1 MGKLRLFA
9 VLCFILFL
17 FAPLYASGTPEEKSA
32 DGQPPPII
40 SEKPAEK
47 IEPATKAESVTKAEP
62 VIEAA
67 PEAKPTVAEPE
78 TVPYKSNPIA
88 VKAVEKSTVLFAE
101 RIRERFAM
109 WLSRSGK
116 YVELMKEIL
125 KNKNVPED
133 IVFLSLIESGFNP
146 YAYSVARAAGP
157 WQFISATAKRYGLVI
172 DWWRDER
179 RDPVKSTAA
188 AANYLSDL
196 YEMFGSW
203 NLAMAAYNAG
213 EGRIMKALRR
223 SKSDDYWPL
232 LKTRH
237 IKSETKNYVPRFI
250 AASNIASNPE
260 EFGFMNIVYHQP
272 LNYDEVKVNGP
283 LDLEVAAKCADTTV
297 ETIKELNPEL
307 RRWCTPPGMPVY
319 ILRIPS
325 GTKEIFEKNLAG
337 IPEDERFSVTAYTV
351 KKGDTIEKI
360 ARKSGLSV
368 KAVLALNSMERVKPL
383 RPGTEITL
391 PPKEKFQPDREDRYD
406 NKKKYHKKTKK
417 YHKNTKKYHKN
428 TKSIKH
434 IKTKKQNNK
443 KVLVTAM
450 NTKKKNIAN
459 D

>member
-1 MGKLRLFA
+1 
-9 VLCFILFL
+9 FL

-47 IEPATKAESVTKAEP
+47 TEPAIKAEP

-67 PEAKPTVAEPE
+67 PEAKPTAAEPE
-78 TVPYKSNPIA
+78 IVPYKSNPMA
-88 VKAVEKSTVLFAE
+88 VKAVEKSTALFTE

-213 EGRIMKALRR
+213 EGRIMKALKR

-232 LKTRH
+232 LNTRH

-260 EFGFMNIVYHQP
+260 EFGFRNIVYHQP

-283 LDLEVAAKCADTTV
+283 IDLEVAAKCADTTV

-325 GTKEIFEKNLAG
+325 GTKEIFQKNLAG
-337 IPEDERFSVTAYTV
+337 IPEDERFTVTAYTV

-360 ARKSGLSV
+360 AKKSGLSV

-383 RPGTEITL
+383 QPGTEITL

-406 NKKKYHKKTKK
+406 NKKKYHKKSKKTK
-417 YHKNTKKYHKN
+417 TV
-428 TKSIKH
+428 
-434 IKTKKQNNK
+434 KTKKQNNK

-450 NTKKKNIAN
+450 NKKKNIAN

>member
-116 YVELMKEIL
+116 YVELMREIL

-213 EGRIMKALRR
+213 EGRIMKALKR

-232 LKTRH
+232 LNTRH

-272 LNYDEVKVNGP
+272 LNYDEVKVSGP

-307 RRWCTPPGMPVY
+307 RRWCTPPHEHAYV
-319 ILRIPS
+319 LRIPA
-325 GTKEIFEKNLAG
+325 GTKELFQQNLAA
-337 IPEDERFSVTAYTV
+337 IPENERFSVETYTV
-351 KKGDTIEKI
+351 KKGDTLQKI
-360 ARKSGLSV
+360 AKKTGVTV
-368 KAVLALNSMERVKPL
+368 KAILVLNSMDKARSLKL
-383 RPGTEITL
+383 GTEISL
-391 PPKEKFQPDREDRYD
+391 PPEEKFQLDRDDRFEIRKASY
-406 NKKKYHKKTKK
+406 KKTYKHKKTYKSKK
-417 YHKNTKKYHKN
+417 NNTVKPV
-428 TKSIKH
+428 
-434 IKTKKQNNK
+434 KTRNK
-443 KVLVTAM
+443 KVLVTALH
-450 NTKKKNIAN
+450 TKKNIAN

>member
-1 MGKLRLFA
+1 MGKLRLLA
-9 VLCFILFL
+9 ILCFMLFL
-17 FAPLYASGTPEEKSA
+17 FAPLYASDTYEGKSA
-32 DGQPPPII
+32 DSQPPPVIL
-40 SEKPAEK
+40 EKQVEK
-47 IEPATKAESVTKAEP
+47 TEP
-62 VIEAA
+62 VIKSE
-67 PEAKPTVAEPE
+67 PDAKPAMSESE
-78 TVPYKSNPIA
+78 IAPYKSNPAA
-88 VKAVEKSTVLFAE
+88 VKAVEKNTALFTE
-101 RIRERFAM
+101 RIRERFSM

-116 YVELMKEIL
+116 YMELMKEIL

-146 YAYSVARAAGP
+146 HAYSVARAAGP
-157 WQFISATAKRYGLVI
+157 WQFITSTAKRYGLAI

-179 RDPVKSTAA
+179 RDPVKSTEA

-213 EGRIMKALRR
+213 EGKILKALKR

-232 LKTRH
+232 LDTSYIRN
-237 IKSETKNYVPRFI
+237 ETKNYVPKFI
-250 AASNIASNPE
+250 AASAIASNPE
-260 EFGFMNIVYHQP
+260 EFGFINIKYHQP
-272 LNYDEVKVNGP
+272 LNYDEVMISGP

-297 ETIKELNPEL
+297 ELIKELNPEL
-307 RRWCTPPGMPVY
+307 RRWCTPPGIPVY

-383 RPGTEITL
+383 QPGTEITL

-417 YHKNTKKYHKN
+417 YHKKTKKYHKNTKKYHKN

-434 IKTKKQNNK
+434 IKTKKLNNK

-450 NTKKKNIAN
+450 SKKRNIAN

>member
-1 MGKLRLFA
+1 MGKLCLFS

-32 DGQPPPII
+32 DGQPPPVI

-47 IEPATKAESVTKAEP
+47 TEPAIKAESVTKAEP

-67 PEAKPTVAEPE
+67 PEAKPTAAEPE
-78 TVPYKSNPIA
+78 IVPYKSNPMA

-196 YEMFGSW
+196 YGMFGSW

-213 EGRIMKALRR
+213 EGRIMKALKR

-232 LKTRH
+232 LNTRH

-283 LDLEVAAKCADTTV
+283 IDLEVAAKCADTTV

-325 GTKEIFEKNLAG
+325 GTKEIFRKILPG
-337 IPEDERFSVTAYTV
+337 FLKMKDSLLRHILSKRVT
-351 KKGDTIEKI
+351 
-360 ARKSGLSV
+360 
-368 KAVLALNSMERVKPL
+368 P
-383 RPGTEITL
+383 
-391 PPKEKFQPDREDRYD
+391 
-406 NKKKYHKKTKK
+406 
-417 YHKNTKKYHKN
+417 
-428 TKSIKH
+428 
-434 IKTKKQNNK
+434 
-443 KVLVTAM
+443 
-450 NTKKKNIAN
+450 
-459 D
+459 

>member
-32 DGQPPPII
+32 DGQPPPVIL
-40 SEKPAEK
+40 EKPAEK
-47 IEPATKAESVTKAEP
+47 AEPVIKAEHITKTEPAIKAEPVIP

-78 TVPYKSNPIA
+78 IVPYKSNPIA

-179 RDPVKSTAA
+179 RDPVKSTTA

-213 EGRIMKALRR
+213 EGKILKALKR

-232 LKTRH
+232 LNTRH
-237 IKSETKNYVPRFI
+237 IKNETKNYVPRFI

-260 EFGFMNIVYHQP
+260 EFGFMNIEYHQP
-272 LNYDEVKVNGP
+272 LNYDEVRVNGP

-297 ETIKELNPEL
+297 ELIKELNPEL

-351 KKGDTIEKI
+351 KKGDTIQKI
-360 ARKSGLSV
+360 AKKSGLSV
-368 KAVLALNSMERVKPL
+368 KAVLALNSMDKVRPL
-383 RPGTEITL
+383 QPGTEITL

-406 NKKKYHKKTKK
+406 NKKKYHKKSKKTKAVK
-417 YHKNTKKYHKN
+417 
-428 TKSIKH
+428 TKSQIIKRCW
-434 IKTKKQNNK
+434 
-443 KVLVTAM
+443 LRP
-450 NTKKKNIAN
+450 
-459 D
+459 

>member
-47 IEPATKAESVTKAEP
+47 TEPAIKAEPLTKAEP

-67 PEAKPTVAEPE
+67 LEAKPTAAEPE
-78 TVPYKSNPIA
+78 IVPYKSNPMA

-146 YAYSVARAAGP
+146 YAYSVARAVGP

-196 YEMFGSW
+196 YGMFGSW

-213 EGRIMKALRR
+213 EGRIMKALKR

-232 LKTRH
+232 LNTSH

-260 EFGFMNIVYHQP
+260 EFGFRNIVYHQP

-283 LDLEVAAKCADTTV
+283 IDLEVAAKCADTTV

-325 GTKEIFEKNLAG
+325 GTKEIFQKNLAG
-337 IPEDERFSVTAYTV
+337 IPEDERFTVTAYTV

-360 ARKSGLSV
+360 AKKSGLSV

-383 RPGTEITL
+383 QPGTEITL

-406 NKKKYHKKTKK
+406 NKKKYHKKSKK
-417 YHKNTKKYHKN
+417 TR
-428 TKSIKH
+428 H
-434 IKTKKQNNK
+434 IKTKKPNNK

-450 NTKKKNIAN
+450 NKKKNIAN

>member
-17 FAPLYASGTPEEKSA
+17 FAPLYASGIPEEKPAESH
-32 DGQPPPII
+32 PPPII

-47 IEPATKAESVTKAEP
+47 TEP
-62 VIEAA
+62 VIIKTKVEIKPAA
-67 PEAKPTVAEPE
+67 AEPE
-78 TVPYKSNPIA
+78 IVPYKSNPVA

-116 YVELMKEIL
+116 YLELMKEIL

-157 WQFISATAKRYGLVI
+157 WQFISTTAKRYGLAI

-188 AANYLSDL
+188 AADYLSDL

-213 EGRIMKALRR
+213 EGRILKALKR
-223 SKSDDYWPL
+223 SKSDDYWSL
-232 LKTRH
+232 LNTRH

-250 AASNIASNPE
+250 AASTIAANPE
-260 EFGFMNIVYHQP
+260 EFGFRNIEYHQP
-272 LNYDEVKVNGP
+272 LNYDEVMISGP
-283 LDLEVAAKCADTTV
+283 IDLEVAAKCADTTI

-307 RRWCTPPGMPVY
+307 RRWCTPPHEHAYV
-319 ILRIPS
+319 LRIPA
-325 GTKEIFEKNLAG
+325 GTKENFQQNLAE
-337 IPEDERFSVTAYTV
+337 IPENERFSIEAYTV
-351 KKGDTIEKI
+351 KKGDTLYRI
-360 ARKSGLSV
+360 AKKTGVTVRAILV
-368 KAVLALNSMERVKPL
+368 LNSMNKIRPL
-383 RPGTEITL
+383 KPGTEIDL
-391 PPKEKFQPDREDRYD
+391 PPKEKFQIDRDDRYEIRKASY
-406 NKKKYHKKTKK
+406 KKSKKHRYIKK
-417 YHKNTKKYHKN
+417 H
-428 TKSIKH
+428 KH
-434 IKTKKQNNK
+434 IKRTKNK
-443 KVLVTAM
+443 KMLVTALD
-450 NTKKKNIAN
+450 KKKNIGSN
-459 D
+459 

>member
-1 MGKLRLFA
+1 M
-9 VLCFILFL
+9 

-47 IEPATKAESVTKAEP
+47 TEPAIKSEPATKTEP

-67 PEAKPTVAEPE
+67 PEARPTVAEPE
-78 TVPYKSNPIA
+78 IIPYKSNPMA

-179 RDPVKSTAA
+179 RDPVKSTTA

-196 YEMFGSW
+196 YGMFGSW

-213 EGRIMKALRR
+213 EGRIMKALKR

-232 LKTRH
+232 LNTRH
-237 IKSETKNYVPRFI
+237 IKSETKNYVPHFI

-283 LDLEVAAKCADTTV
+283 IDLEVAAKCADTTV
-297 ETIKELNPEL
+297 ELIKELNPEL
-307 RRWCTPPGMPVY
+307 RRWCTPPGIPVY

-351 KKGDTIEKI
+351 KKGDTIAKI
-360 ARKSGLSV
+360 AKKSGLSV

-383 RPGTEITL
+383 QPGTEITL

-406 NKKKYHKKTKK
+406 NKKKYHKKSKKTK
-417 YHKNTKKYHKN
+417 TV
-428 TKSIKH
+428 
-434 IKTKKQNNK
+434 KTKKPNNK

-450 NTKKKNIAN
+450 NKKKNIAN

>member
-32 DGQPPPII
+32 DGQPPPVI

-47 IEPATKAESVTKAEP
+47 TEPAIKAESVTKAEP

-67 PEAKPTVAEPE
+67 PEAKPTAAEPE
-78 TVPYKSNPIA
+78 IIPYKSNPMA

-116 YVELMKEIL
+116 YLELMKEIL

-179 RDPVKSTAA
+179 RDPVKSTEA

-213 EGRIMKALRR
+213 EGRIMKALKR

-232 LKTRH
+232 LNTSH

-260 EFGFMNIVYHQP
+260 EFGFRNIVYHQP

-283 LDLEVAAKCADTTV
+283 IDLEVAAKCADTTV

-325 GTKEIFEKNLAG
+325 GTKEIFQKNLAG
-337 IPEDERFSVTAYTV
+337 IPEDERFTVTAYIV

-360 ARKSGLSV
+360 AKKSGLSV
-368 KAVLALNSMERVKPL
+368 KTVLALNSMERVKPL
-383 RPGTEITL
+383 QPGTEINL
-391 PPKEKFQPDREDRYD
+391 PPKEKFQFDRDDRYD
-406 NKKKYHKKTKK
+406 NKKKYHKKSNKTK
-417 YHKNTKKYHKN
+417 TV
-428 TKSIKH
+428 
-434 IKTKKQNNK
+434 KTKKSNNK
-443 KVLVTAM
+443 KVLVTAL
-450 NTKKKNIAN
+450 NKKKTVVN

>member
-47 IEPATKAESVTKAEP
+47 TEPAIKAEP

-67 PEAKPTVAEPE
+67 PEAKPTAAEPE
-78 TVPYKSNPIA
+78 IVPYKSNPMA
-88 VKAVEKSTVLFAE
+88 VKAVEKSTALFTE

-213 EGRIMKALRR
+213 EGRILKALKR
-223 SKSDDYWPL
+223 SKTDDYWPL
-232 LKTRH
+232 LNTRH

-260 EFGFMNIVYHQP
+260 EFGFRNIVYHQP

-283 LDLEVAAKCADTTV
+283 IDLEVAAKCADTTV

-325 GTKEIFEKNLAG
+325 GTKEIFQKNLAG
-337 IPEDERFSVTAYTV
+337 IPEDERFTVTAYTV

-360 ARKSGLSV
+360 AKKSGLSV

-383 RPGTEITL
+383 QPGTEITL

-406 NKKKYHKKTKK
+406 NKKKYHKKSKKTK
-417 YHKNTKKYHKN
+417 TV
-428 TKSIKH
+428 
-434 IKTKKQNNK
+434 KTKKQNNK

-450 NTKKKNIAN
+450 NKKKNIAN

>member
-9 VLCFILFL
+9 ILCFISFL
-17 FAPLYASGTPEEKSA
+17 FAPLYASGSPEEKPA
-32 DGQPPPII
+32 DSHPPPII

-47 IEPATKAESVTKAEP
+47 TEP
-62 VIEAA
+62 VIIKTKVEIKSAA
-67 PEAKPTVAEPE
+67 AEPE
-78 TVPYKSNPIA
+78 IVPYKSNSVA
-88 VKAVEKSTVLFAE
+88 VKAVEKSTVLFTE

-116 YVELMKEIL
+116 YLELMKEIL

-179 RDPVKSTAA
+179 RDPAKSTAA
-188 AANYLSDL
+188 AADYLSDL

-213 EGRIMKALRR
+213 EGRILKALKR
-223 SKSDDYWPL
+223 SKSDDYWSL
-232 LKTRH
+232 LNTRH

-250 AASNIASNPE
+250 AASTIAANPE
-260 EFGFMNIVYHQP
+260 EFGFRNIEYHQP
-272 LNYDEVKVNGP
+272 LNYDEVMVNGP
-283 LDLEVAAKCADTTV
+283 IDLEVAAKCADSKI

-319 ILRIPS
+319 MLRIPS
-325 GTKEIFEKNLAG
+325 GTKEIFQKNLAE
-337 IPEDERFSVTAYTV
+337 IPENERFSVAAYTV

-360 ARKSGLSV
+360 AKKSGLSV

-383 RPGTEITL
+383 QPGTGITL

-406 NKKKYHKKTKK
+406 NRKASYKKSKKTK
-417 YHKNTKKYHKN
+417 TV
-428 TKSIKH
+428 
-434 IKTKKQNNK
+434 KTKKPRNK
-443 KVLVTAM
+443 KVLLTALE
-450 NTKKKNIAN
+450 KKKTVVN

>member
-1 MGKLRLFA
+1 MGNLRLFA

-40 SEKPAEK
+40 SEKPTEK
-47 IEPATKAESVTKAEP
+47 TEPAIKAESVTKAEP

-67 PEAKPTVAEPE
+67 PEARPTVAESE
-78 TVPYKSNPIA
+78 IVPYKSNPMA

-101 RIRERFAM
+101 RIKERFAM

-116 YVELMKEIL
+116 YVELMKDIL

-196 YEMFGSW
+196 YGMFGSW

-213 EGRIMKALRR
+213 EGRILKALKR

-232 LKTRH
+232 LNTRH

-272 LNYDEVKVNGP
+272 LNYDEVKVSGP
-283 LDLEVAAKCADTTV
+283 IDLEVAAKCADTTV

-351 KKGDTIEKI
+351 KKGDTIQKI
-360 ARKSGLSV
+360 AKKSGLSV
-368 KAVLALNSMERVKPL
+368 KTVLALNSMERVKPL
-383 RPGTEITL
+383 QPGTEINL
-391 PPKEKFQPDREDRYD
+391 PPKEKFQPDRDDRYD
-406 NKKKYHKKTKK
+406 NKKASFKKYKSHKKYK
-417 YHKNTKKYHKN
+417 
-428 TKSIKH
+428 KSIH
-434 IKTKKQNNK
+434 IKTKKPNNK

-450 NTKKKNIAN
+450 NKKKNIAN